1 MATLR
6 RSIVA
11 SVLFTAFGGPCLLL
25 LVFPWLITRF
35 HLLRHEP
42 LWRMGFAALLI
53 AAGLIPLFE
62 SIVRFIA
69 VGRGSLMPTVPTEH
83 LVVSGLYRFVRNPM
97 YVGVLT
103 AIAGET
109 LLLCSVDLAVYL
121 FAVWIGFS
129 LFVIFYEEP
138 RMARTFGPEYLRY
151 KEHVPRWLPRISP
164 WRD

>member
-11 SVLFTAFGGPCLLL
+11 SVLFTVFGGPCLLL
-25 LVFPWLITRF
+25 VVFPWIITRF
-35 HLLRHEP
+35 RLPAQEP
-42 LWRMGFAALLI
+42 EWRVGVAVMLI
-53 AAGLIPLFE
+53 ALGLAPLFE

-83 LVVSGLYRFVRNPM
+83 LVVNGLYRFVRNPM

-103 AIAGET
+103 VIAGET
-109 LLLCSVDLAVYL
+109 LLFRSFDLAVYVV
-121 FAVWIGFS
+121 AVWAGFS

-138 RMARTFGPEYLRY
+138 RLTRTFGVEYMRY
-151 KEHVPRWLPRISP
+151 KKHVPRWLPRIVP
-164 WRD
+164 WRG